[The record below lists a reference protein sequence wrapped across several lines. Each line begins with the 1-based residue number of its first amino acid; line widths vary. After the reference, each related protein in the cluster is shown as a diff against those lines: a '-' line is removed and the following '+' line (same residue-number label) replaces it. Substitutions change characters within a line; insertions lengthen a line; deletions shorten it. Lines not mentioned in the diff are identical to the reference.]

1 MTYFKILGY
10 ILIILIM
17 LFILFSSV
25 YYIKPFKSIA
35 DCPFNKN
42 NCKGNE
48 FEWILEKKPSYSEVL
63 LLLQELFKHQLDV
76 IKTENLYMF
85 DGLPAYSMGQGQ

>member
-48 FEWILEKKPSYSEVL
+48 FEWILENEIKKFTNLEDDY
-63 LLLQELFKHQLDV
+63 
-76 IKTENLYMF
+76 IKTKK
-85 DGLPAYSMGQGQ
+85 